1 MTEFV
6 LKSKYFEFNLQI
18 KHQISVAAI
27 ATKFS
32 PFFSIFSWVRKK
44 LNFCKRVVFRYI
56 DNSCILTIISLFG
69 PTV

>member
-32 PFFSIFSWVRKK
+32 PFFFYIFMGEKE
-44 LNFCKRVVFRYI
+44 
-56 DNSCILTIISLFG
+56 T
-69 PTV
+69 

>member
-32 PFFSIFSWVRKK
+32 PFFFTFSWVRKK
-44 LNFCKRVVFRYI
+44 LNFHK
-56 DNSCILTIISLFG
+56 T
-69 PTV
+69 